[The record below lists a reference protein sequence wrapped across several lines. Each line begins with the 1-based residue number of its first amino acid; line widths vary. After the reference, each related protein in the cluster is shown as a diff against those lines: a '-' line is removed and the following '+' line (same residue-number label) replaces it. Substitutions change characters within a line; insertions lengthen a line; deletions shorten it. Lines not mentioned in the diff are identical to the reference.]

1 MAPPPP
7 SVPFISLRTL
17 SHLSWYRGRLYSQQ
31 FFKQQTWD
39 PWKVKVLV
47 AQSCPTLATP
57 WTATRQAHLS
67 MGFSRQEYWS
77 ELSPAP
83 GDLPYPRIEPGSPA
97 LQVDSLSS
105 EPPMNPNCSYLVWN
119 SPGQNTGVGSS
130 SFLQGIFPKQGS
142 NPGLLHCRRILYQLS
157 YQGALRPLEPTL
169 NQLREGHD

>member
-83 GDLPYPRIEPGSPA
+83 GDLPYPRIGGSYHCRWTPYHLSHQWIPTVLIWCGI
-97 LQVDSLSS
+97 LQARILEWVAVPFSR
-105 EPPMNPNCSYLVWN
+105 
-119 SPGQNTGVGSS
+119 GSS
-130 SFLQGIFPKQGS
+130 QSKDRTQVFCIAGGFFTSWATRELWDPW
-142 NPGLLHCRRILYQLS
+142 
-157 YQGALRPLEPTL
+157 
-169 NQLREGHD
+169 NQL

>member
-77 ELSPAP
+77 ELFPAP

-105 EPPMNPNCSYLVWN
+105 EPPMNPNCSYLVGILQARILEWVAVPF
-119 SPGQNTGVGSS
+119 SRGSS
-130 SFLQGIFPKQGS
+130 QSKDRTQVFCIAGGFFTSWATRELWDPW
-142 NPGLLHCRRILYQLS
+142 
-157 YQGALRPLEPTL
+157 
-169 NQLREGHD
+169 NQL